1 MIRLIW
7 MQIESVDGE
16 KATCKA
22 VSNGNIRFVV
32 YLNPLDR
39 QGQAN
44 TAAGTRL
51 IALVDDVQGLG
62 VCVYNENGFAFKF
75 GQSVNIDGDISANG
89 DVSATGD
96 VTTGELL
103 AKLSFNAHV
112 HECSA
117 PGTPSLGPA
126 MPEPPTP

>member
-117 PGTPSLGPA
+117 PGAPSLGPV